1 MSDKVLNIKTGRLEN
16 CTVGLGCQR
25 HAHSLKSITTK
36 DIEGVVEALDA
47 SLEASGDNC
56 ESLRIVNKK
65 DPTSDHSGARKLW
78 LYKGEN
84 EDYAPAWMEY
94 HFDPIGVVYIDY
106 LKSNEEGKG
115 HARMLLDYIY
125 ETYQSSNI
133 DWGEILHPA
142 ASYLYDEY
150 SEKHGRSF
158 SWEDDEDT
166 SW

>member
-1 MSDKVLNIKTGRLEN
+1 MADKVLNIKTGRLEN
-16 CTVGLGCQR
+16 CTVGSGCQR
-25 HAHSLKSITTK
+25 HAHSIKDLNSSAIEAVAESLGCSSEIT
-36 DIEGVVEALDA
+36 DG
-47 SLEASGDNC
+47 NH
-56 ESLRIVNKK
+56 ESLRIVDKK
-65 DPTSDHSGARKLW
+65 DPESDNLNARKLH

-84 EDYAPAWMEY
+84 EDYTPAWMEY

-125 ETYQSSNI
+125 SKYQSSNI

-142 ASYLYDEY
+142 ASYLYGKY
-150 SEKHGRSF
+150 SEKYGRSF